1 MKNILI
7 VKTGA
12 AGDVLRTTFVLD
24 TVSKIF
30 NVYWL
35 TDLLC
40 VPLINS
46 KLANVVTDINELKG
60 IEFETIYSLEE
71 DISLLAQ
78 MQTLTYTNLIGC
90 YINKDKVTYSAP
102 NEIWFDISLVSKFGI
117 ESANEAKYNNTLTF
131 QEMVSGIFN
140 IPFNSEP
147 YNELEY
153 DITDSIHKADIA
165 IAPTAGNKW
174 PNKNWLYY
182 NELIELLKKDG
193 YLVNVLPQRESI
205 KQHIADIAI
214 APTAGNKWPNK
225 NWLYYNELIELL
237 KKDGYSVNVLPQRE
251 SIKQHISDI
260 SAHKL
265 VVCGDSL
272 PMHIATAL
280 KIPSVALF
288 TCTSPIEIYDYNLI
302 TKIVSNQLSKYYY
315 QREFD
320 ENCPT
325 SISVNTV
332 YNTIKN
338 TIKIT

>member
-24 TVSKIF
+24 TLSKIF
-30 NVYWL
+30 NVYLL

-205 KQHIADIAI
+205 KQHIADIAM
-214 APTAGNKWPNK
+214 
-225 NWLYYNELIELL
+225 
-237 KKDGYSVNVLPQRE
+237 
-251 SIKQHISDI
+251 
-260 SAHKL
+260 HKL

-302 TKIVSNQLSKYYY
+302 AKIVSNQLSKYYY

-320 ENCPT
+320 KNCPA
-325 SISVNTV
+325 SILVNDV
-332 YNTIKN
+332 YNTIKQ
-338 TIKIT
+338 ILL

>member
-7 VKTGA
+7 IKTGA
-12 AGDVLRTTFVLD
+12 AGDVLRTTFVLN
-24 TVSKIF
+24 TLSKVF

-35 TDLLC
+35 TDKLC

-46 KLANVVTDINELKG
+46 NLANVVTDISELKD
-60 IEFETIYSLEE
+60 IEFDTVYSLEE
-71 DISLLAQ
+71 DITLLSQ

-90 YINKDKVTYSAP
+90 YINEGTVTYSSP

-117 ESANEAKYNNTLTF
+117 KAANEAKYNNVLTF
-131 QEMVSGIFN
+131 QEMISGIFN

-153 DITDSIHKADIA
+153 DTADSPYKADIA

-182 NELIELLKKDG
+182 NELIELLKQDG
-193 YLVNVLPQRESI
+193 YSINILPQRDSI
-205 KQHIADIAI
+205 KQHIADIA
-214 APTAGNKWPNK
+214 
-225 NWLYYNELIELL
+225 
-237 KKDGYSVNVLPQRE
+237 
-251 SIKQHISDI
+251 
-260 SAHKL
+260 AHKL
-265 VVCGDSL
+265 VICGDSL

-315 QREFD
+315 QRELD
-320 ENCPT
+320 INCST
-325 SISVNTV
+325 GITV
-332 YNTIKN
+332 TEVYAAIKK
-338 TIKIT
+338 TLSTC

>member
-7 VKTGA
+7 VKTAA

-24 TVSKIF
+24 TLSKIF

-35 TDLLC
+35 TDSLC

-46 KLANVVTDINELKG
+46 RLANVVTDINELKG

-78 MQTLTYTNLIGC
+78 IQTLTYNNLIGC
-90 YINKDKVTYSAP
+90 YINEDIVTYLAP
-102 NEIWFDISLVSKFGI
+102 NELWFDISLVSKFGI

-131 QEMVSGIFN
+131 QEMVAGIFN

-153 DITDSIHKADIA
+153 DITDSIRK
-165 IAPTAGNKW
+165 
-174 PNKNWLYY
+174 
-182 NELIELLKKDG
+182 
-193 YLVNVLPQRESI
+193 
-205 KQHIADIAI
+205 ADIAI

-325 SISVNTV
+325 SISVNAV

-338 TIKIT
+338 KKINKMKKQKIC

>member
-7 VKTGA
+7 IKTGA
-12 AGDVLRTTFVLD
+12 AGDVLRTTFVLN
-24 TVSKIF
+24 TLSKVF

-35 TDLLC
+35 TDKLC

-46 KLANVVTDINELKG
+46 NLANVVTDISELKD
-60 IEFETIYSLEE
+60 IEFDTVYSLEE
-71 DISLLAQ
+71 DITLLSQ

-90 YINKDKVTYSAP
+90 YINEGTVTYSSP

-117 ESANEAKYNNTLTF
+117 KAANEAKYNNVLTF
-131 QEMVSGIFN
+131 QEMISGIFN

-153 DITDSIHKADIA
+153 DTADSPYKADIA

-182 NELIELLKKDG
+182 DELIELLKQDG
-193 YLVNVLPQRESI
+193 YSINILPQRDSI
-205 KQHIADIAI
+205 KQHIADIA
-214 APTAGNKWPNK
+214 
-225 NWLYYNELIELL
+225 
-237 KKDGYSVNVLPQRE
+237 
-251 SIKQHISDI
+251 
-260 SAHKL
+260 AHKL
-265 VVCGDSL
+265 VICGDSL

-315 QREFD
+315 QRELD
-320 ENCPT
+320 TNCST
-325 SISVNTV
+325 GITV
-332 YNTIKN
+332 TEVYTAIKN
-338 TIKIT
+338 TLLTC

>member
-90 YINKDKVTYSAP
+90 YINKDIVTYLAP
-102 NEIWFDISLVSKFGI
+102 NELWFDISLVSKFGI

-131 QEMVSGIFN
+131 QEMVSGIFD

-153 DITDSIHKADIA
+153 DITDSIRK
-165 IAPTAGNKW
+165 
-174 PNKNWLYY
+174 
-182 NELIELLKKDG
+182 
-193 YLVNVLPQRESI
+193 
-205 KQHIADIAI
+205 ADIAI

-260 SAHKL
+260 AMHKL

-320 ENCPT
+320 ENCPA
-325 SISVNTV
+325 SISVNDV
-332 YNTIKN
+332 YNIIKQ
-338 TIKIT
+338 ILL

>member
-7 VKTGA
+7 IKTGA

-24 TVSKIF
+24 TLSKVF

-35 TDLLC
+35 TDKLC

-46 KLANVVTDINELKG
+46 SLANVVTDISELKG
-60 IEFETIYSLEE
+60 IEFDTIYSLEE
-71 DISLLAQ
+71 DVTLLSQ
-78 MQTLTYTNLIGC
+78 MQTLTYTKLIGC
-90 YINKDKVTYSAP
+90 YINEGIVTYSAP
-102 NEIWFDISLVSKFGI
+102 NEIWFDISLVSKFGVK
-117 ESANEAKYNNTLTF
+117 AADKAKYNNTLTF
-131 QEMVSGIFN
+131 QEMISGIFD

-153 DITDSIHKADIA
+153 DITDSPYKADIA

-182 NELIELLKKDG
+182 DELIELLKQDG
-193 YLVNVLPQRESI
+193 YSINILPQRDSI
-205 KQHIADIAI
+205 KQHIADIA
-214 APTAGNKWPNK
+214 
-225 NWLYYNELIELL
+225 
-237 KKDGYSVNVLPQRE
+237 
-251 SIKQHISDI
+251 
-260 SAHKL
+260 AHKL
-265 VVCGDSL
+265 VICGDSL

-315 QREFD
+315 QRELD
-320 ENCPT
+320 TNCST
-325 SISVNTV
+325 GITV
-332 YNTIKN
+332 TEVYTAIKN
-338 TIKIT
+338 TLLTC